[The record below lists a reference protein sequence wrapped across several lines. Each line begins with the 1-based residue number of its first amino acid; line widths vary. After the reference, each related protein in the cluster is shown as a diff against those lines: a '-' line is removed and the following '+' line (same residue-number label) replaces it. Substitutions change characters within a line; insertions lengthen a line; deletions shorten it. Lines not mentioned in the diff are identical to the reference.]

1 MNSVFNLTGVLM
13 QICVVS
19 CFACSIETK
28 KEHVE
33 IRTVF
38 IHVHSKH
45 TQIIKPCGNNY
56 TFLSE
61 ILYKL
66 LILALFYKLLKRFLF
81 KASLIYREY
90 TEYLNK
96 LHVAKKA

>member
-1 MNSVFNLTGVLM
+1 M

-28 KEHVE
+28 KEPVE

-45 TQIIKPCGNNY
+45 TRIIEPCGNNY

-66 LILALFYKLLKRFLF
+66 LILAIYLQAF
-81 KASLIYREY
+81 KEVSPQGFTGL
-90 TEYLNK
+90 
-96 LHVAKKA
+96 